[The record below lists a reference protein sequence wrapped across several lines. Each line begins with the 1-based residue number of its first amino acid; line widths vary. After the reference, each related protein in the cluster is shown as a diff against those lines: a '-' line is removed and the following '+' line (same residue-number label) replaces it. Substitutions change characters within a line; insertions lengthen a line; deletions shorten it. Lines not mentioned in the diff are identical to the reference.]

1 MTIEEIYKEYHD
13 KVMAYIRNRINNYE
27 DAEDL
32 CAEVFLK
39 IQQRY
44 DDYDKEKA
52 ALSTWIYAITRNAV
66 IDHYRVN
73 RISEEL
79 PEDIASEE
87 AIDTDIIRKETLGE
101 LADALLQ
108 LSEEERTVIVLHYY
122 EGLTLKQIEAKTG
135 LSYGKV
141 KLRHNSAIDKMKIFF
156 RK

>member
-13 KVMAYIRNRINNYE
+13 KVMAYIRNRVNNLE

-32 CAEVFLK
+32 CADVFLK

-44 DDYDKEKA
+44 EDYDKEKA
-52 ALSTWIYAITRNAV
+52 AVSTWIYAITRNTV

-87 AIDTDIIRKETLGE
+87 TIDTDIIRKETLGE